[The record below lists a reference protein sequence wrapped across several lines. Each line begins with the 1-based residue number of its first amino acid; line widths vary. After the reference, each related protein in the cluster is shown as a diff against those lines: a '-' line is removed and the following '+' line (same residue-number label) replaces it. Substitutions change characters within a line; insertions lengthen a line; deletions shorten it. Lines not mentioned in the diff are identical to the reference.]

1 MRPTTD
7 AIFQTIRNAQQIVVI
22 THVGPDGD
30 ALGSL
35 TAVGCALHQLG
46 KPFLLKCDDK
56 VPERFRYLPFQDR
69 VEPAN
74 KETCDLIISV
84 DCGDE
89 QRMGNSYLYLEE
101 PRPAIINIDHHITNT
116 LFGEINHIGAEAV
129 STTEILYDLFLDA
142 GLTINKEMATAL
154 LTGLVTDTLGFRT
167 VGTTAKTLKVAA
179 NLMEAGADLTLITMQ
194 GLNLKPYSTLQL
206 WRFGLDNM
214 RFEGGL
220 IWSTISKEQR
230 KDANF
235 NGASSGGLTNM
246 LADVDQAAMGAVLM
260 EMEDGSIRVGFRC
273 RPPYNVAEL
282 AFNLGGGGH
291 ALASGC
297 TLDGPLDKAEALV
310 VAMSKDAI
318 RQQASSFRRG

>member
-1 MRPTTD
+1 
-7 AIFQTIRNAQQIVVI
+7 
-22 THVGPDGD
+22 
-30 ALGSL
+30 
-35 TAVGCALHQLG
+35 
-46 KPFLLKCDDK
+46 
-56 VPERFRYLPFQDR
+56 
-69 VEPAN
+69 
-74 KETCDLIISV
+74 
-84 DCGDE
+84 
-89 QRMGNSYLYLEE
+89 
-101 PRPAIINIDHHITNT
+101 
-116 LFGEINHIGAEAV
+116 
-129 STTEILYDLFLDA
+129 
-142 GLTINKEMATAL
+142 
-154 LTGLVTDTLGFRT
+154 
-167 VGTTAKTLKVAA
+167 
-179 NLMEAGADLTLITMQ
+179 
-194 GLNLKPYSTLQL
+194 
-206 WRFGLDNM
+206 M

-318 RQQASSFRRG
+318 RQQASSFRRS